1 MDSISL
7 VTLLFSLYIW
17 YIYLAAIFLKNGAQ
31 LLLQSLSLFPLSFHI
46 QTQNIFLSKN
56 DIIKVGD
63 LGIARVLDG
72 SCDLANTVIGTPY
85 YMSPELFSNQP
96 YDHKSDIWALGC
108 CVYEMA
114 TLKHAFTARNINA
127 LMYKILQGKV
137 PPLPGKFSTELSQLV
152 QLMMSLKAKD
162 RPSVHQILRMP
173 FVRGHIKMFLD
184 RTASKRK

>member
-1 MDSISL
+1 ML
-7 VTLLFSLYIW
+7 YTLKKSW
-17 YIYLAAIFLKNGAQ
+17 DPIF
-31 LLLQSLSLFPLSFHI
+31 SLSLSP

-72 SCDLANTVIGTPY
+72 SCELANTVIGTPY

-137 PPLPGKFSTELSQLV
+137 PPLPGKFSTDLSQLV
-152 QLMMSLKAKD
+152 QLMMSLKTKD

-173 FVRGHIKMFLD
+173 FVRDHIKMFLD